1 LKTSAYN
8 IFFRGLT
15 LISKFAFIIFLGKFS
30 IDETNLGI
38 YGILTTATALLI
50 YFIGFDFYVFNT
62 REILKSPNEV
72 IDKLRNQIFF
82 HSIAYIIILP
92 ISLFLL
98 FTCKLVSIEYLWV
111 FLFLIISEH
120 LGQELYRLFTTLEK
134 SVKANIMLF
143 IRSGLW
149 VWFVLFDYFVF
160 QNSINLKKYII
171 IWAILSWLSFLIFVV
186 YIVSNINV
194 KRLSYQRPD
203 WSWIKKG
210 IKTSSF
216 FLIGSVSFQIIQ
228 LSDRFMID
236 YFYGKKMVGVY
247 TAYAQFTNAIDV
259 FTFSAI
265 TMVAYPKMIKA
276 FNNKDK
282 YDKIKSTLLKNLVLM
297 TIILIAIVYFVGPIV
312 FDFLGKESIKDEI
325 RTFNIL
331 LLGVFLLIISNVFHY
346 DLYVKNKDIT
356 ILRIAVVGML
366 FNVILNLI
374 LIPKYEIFGASL
386 ATIMTFLIIFILK
399 FYFSINT
406 KMIDDNI

>member
-1 LKTSAYN
+1 
-8 IFFRGLT
+8 
-15 LISKFAFIIFLGKFS
+15 
-30 IDETNLGI
+30 
-38 YGILTTATALLI
+38 
-50 YFIGFDFYVFNT
+50 
-62 REILKSPNEV
+62 
-72 IDKLRNQIFF
+72 
-82 HSIAYIIILP
+82 
-92 ISLFLL
+92 
-98 FTCKLVSIEYLWV
+98 
-111 FLFLIISEH
+111 
-120 LGQELYRLFTTLEK
+120 
-134 SVKANIMLF
+134 
-143 IRSGLW
+143 
-149 VWFVLFDYFVF
+149 
-160 QNSINLKKYII
+160 
-171 IWAILSWLSFLIFVV
+171 
-186 YIVSNINV
+186 
-194 KRLSYQRPD
+194 
-203 WSWIKKG
+203 
-210 IKTSSF
+210 
-216 FLIGSVSFQIIQ
+216 
-228 LSDRFMID
+228 MID

-297 TIILIAIVYFVGPIV
+297 TIILIAIFYFVGPIV

-386 ATIMTFLIIFILK
+386 ATIMTFLKFIIK
-399 FYFSINT
+399 AKNM
-406 KMIDDNI
+406 K